1 MRKRSGFICPTL
13 ILFIGIFGSVSAV
26 AHERASTI
34 PWENEPIEA
43 VCFPTDNERP
53 DAVCVTLYADQDG
66 YELCVADM
74 MASRERCVSN
84 YPSGDPEDEGPEDN
98 RWSVFDL

>member
-1 MRKRSGFICPTL
+1 MRKRSGFICL
-13 ILFIGIFGSVSAV
+13 ILTLFIGISGSVSAV

-43 VCFPTDNERP
+43 VCIPTDNERP